1 MDREKFSQAIALVD
15 RFQPF
20 QLPSG
25 AVDSAHLDEARG
37 ILNQLLELL
46 EPHAGEFPN
55 LSHGLADMRDW
66 LSAGLENEPQIAH
79 LAANYEDAPEGHEDI
94 IFTVTSTVNYS
105 PDHRLEIVL
114 YERKEGAPALELR
127 RIYDCP
133 LLQIVKM
140 LDASSGF
147 GPSSNCIVEF
157 TECLAGPKG
166 RPDTFA
172 LFFTSKNALRAK
184 RITQPLMEQVIAPKT
199 FTRLRQAT
207 LEELNLAIPCKTVF
221 HEWYHRQG
229 VMPLQ
234 YFHSLLDTVAG
245 GAFEEARVEVG
256 GALKL
261 FELAQTSHPY
271 AEIYEM
277 AAMFIIAD
285 RTLRYPYAAHPNEN
299 CDALS
304 GQYILAQLIQKGCAH
319 FDAAQLHF
327 ETPARFV
334 EVLREVQNELL
345 EVANKALLSSH
356 DAAIAAIH
364 EHIFK
369 YTPTKGPDGFIHR
382 SVFHEWLE
390 SRASATIGRLL
401 AETAAR
407 EGEEVEVGVA
417 GD

>member
-1 MDREKFSQAIALVD
+1 VPLASEQLSQAIALVES
-15 RFQPF
+15 FQPL
-20 QLPSG
+20 QAPSG
-25 AVDSAHLDEARG
+25 AVESAHLDEARP
-37 ILNQLLELL
+37 ILHHLLTLL
-46 EPHAGEFPN
+46 EPHTDEYPN
-55 LSHGLADMRDW
+55 LQHGLADIRDW
-66 LSAGLENEPQIAH
+66 LRAGLETTPTISH
-79 LAANYEDAPEGHEDI
+79 LAANYEDVPEGHQDI

-114 YERKEGAPALELR
+114 FQRNEGAPALELR
-127 RIYDCP
+127 RIYDVP
-133 LLQIVKM
+133 LLQIVRM

-147 GPSSNCIVEF
+147 GPKSNCIVEF
-157 TECLAGPKG
+157 TECLAGPIG

-172 LFFTSKNALRAK
+172 IFFTSKNALRGK
-184 RITQPLMEQVIAPKT
+184 RITQALMEQVIAPKS
-199 FTRLRQAT
+199 FTRLRRAT
-207 LEELNLAIPCKTVF
+207 LEELNLVVPCKTVF
-221 HEWYHRQG
+221 HEWFHRQG

-245 GAFEEARVEVG
+245 GAFEEARVETG
-256 GALKL
+256 AALKL

-327 ETPARFV
+327 ESPARFV
-334 EVLREVQNELL
+334 EALTEIQKELL
-345 EVANKALLSSH
+345 DVANVALLSSH
-356 DAAIAAIH
+356 NAAIQTIH
-364 EHIFK
+364 DHIFK
-369 YTPTKGPDGFIHR
+369 YTPTKDKDGFIHR

-390 SRASATIGRLL
+390 RRASSSIGRLL
-401 AETAAR
+401 AETQVR
-407 EGEEVEVGVA
+407 EGEEVEVA
-417 GD
+417 AD